1 MLQRCKGKGITKRP
15 SGFPPPFCSSFLL
28 VVFVVVVL
36 QNEEAKFSWRLAER
50 DLPVVL
56 KKLGEKPEK
65 FCWTT
70 RNLHCPSRILPRKE
84 EKGRKEVVCFAL
96 SFSFSVQELEP
107 SCNIPSAGGLEQAK
121 TNQGGR
127 TSYKGQRNSPIH
139 R

>member
-1 MLQRCKGKGITKRP
+1 M
-15 SGFPPPFCSSFLL
+15 
-28 VVFVVVVL
+28 FVVVVL

-84 EKGRKEVVCFAL
+84 EMKGRKEVVCFAL

-107 SCNIPSAGGLEQAK
+107 SCNIPLRED
-121 TNQGGR
+121 
-127 TSYKGQRNSPIH
+127 
-139 R
+139 